1 MMKRSAMLVA
11 LLTWATAAA
20 AQNSGAIIGVIS
32 DSSGAV
38 LPGVTVTATGPA
50 LQVPSIVSVTDA
62 KGEYRLTPLP
72 PGAYTVTFELSGF
85 QTIKR
90 ENVRLALGFTA
101 TLDQAL
107 GVGAVE
113 ESVTVTGSSP
123 VVDVKNPATAVDMS
137 KEALEILPTSRDGLK
152 AFMNM
157 MPGVR
162 TNLD

>member
-1 MMKRSAMLVA
+1 MMKRSVI
-11 LLTWATAAA
+11 LLAVLMWATAAA
-20 AQNSGAIIGVIS
+20 AQNSGSIIGVIT

-50 LQVPSIVSVTDA
+50 LQVPSIIGVTDV

-72 PGAYTVTFELSGF
+72 PGTYTVAFELSGF
-85 QTIKR
+85 QSVKR
-90 ENVRLALGFTA
+90 QNVRLTLGFTA

-107 GVGAVE
+107 GVGTVE

-137 KEALEILPTSRDGLK
+137 KEA
-152 AFMNM
+152 
-157 MPGVR
+157 
-162 TNLD
+162 